1 MPTTTELKMVAEQL
15 ANEDEKAYY
24 YGAYSGR
31 FWHKGFAVVFDSDY
45 TKTFCDL
52 LNENG
57 VKLGEPDQKDNM
69 GFQVVW
75 SWDIKHFTDSDNPEP
90 GKYDDEY
97 DDLDDEDEY

>member
-1 MPTTTELKMVAEQL
+1 MVAEQL
-15 ANEDEKAYY
+15 AEEDEKAYY

-31 FWHKGFAVVFDSDY
+31 FWHKGFAVVFSQEY

-57 VKLGEPDQKDNM
+57 VKLPEPNQKDNM

-90 GKYDDEY
+90 GKYDEEY
-97 DDLDDEDEY
+97 DDEDEDY